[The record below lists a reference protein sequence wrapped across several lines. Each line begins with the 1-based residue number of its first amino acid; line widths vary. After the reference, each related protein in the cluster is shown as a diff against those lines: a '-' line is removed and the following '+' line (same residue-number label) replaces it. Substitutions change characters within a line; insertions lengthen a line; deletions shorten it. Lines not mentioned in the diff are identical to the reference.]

1 MRSKIMLLFLVVLM
15 FNLVACGNKDT
26 ATQSESTDQPETEIT
41 QETSEEPLDEDEEN
55 EETAADQEEQP
66 KETDDSDTEVNPEL
80 KAFLDEYEKFMDEYI
95 DFMKKYD
102 SSDNTVELISD
113 YTSIMQ
119 QYAEF
124 AETIEKYDSEEMS
137 GEDAAYYLEVV
148 NRVNEKMLKSLGSLD

>member
-1 MRSKIMLLFLVVLM
+1 MRNKIMLLFLVVLM

-26 ATQSESTDQPETEIT
+26 ATQSESTNQPETEIT
-41 QETSEEPLDEDEEN
+41 QETSEEPLDEEN

-66 KETDDSDTEVNPEL
+66 EETDASDTEVDPEL

-102 SSDNTVELISD
+102 GSDNSVELISD

-137 GEDAAYYLEVV
+137 GADAAYYLEVV